1 MGKGGNPPQHFE
13 FRCRFGACW
22 LKLQNPAL
30 ALAEDLLL
38 SVLVVE
44 LEDECFSAQNL
55 YLRDEVVTL
64 LLPFF
69 PSLSR
74 KTQNQTDYLET

>member
-1 MGKGGNPPQHFE
+1 MGKGGNPPHFE
-13 FRCRFGACW
+13 FRCRFGARW

-55 YLRDEVVTL
+55 YLRDKVVTL

-69 PSLSR
+69 QLSAE
-74 KTQNQTDYLET
+74 KHTNQTDYLET